1 MNLYETIK
9 NPFAH
14 TSMKLMS
21 FLILATLLW
30 SLGAPSFL
38 HYANAAQ
45 MTSVSD
51 TITDSDLGVVTKHVI
66 TFTKIAS
73 STAGQTIKIQLDPVT
88 SAFSQAYSTATTTDI
103 TITGMTHVADA
114 AACAGATDEVYATG
128 NYNGGSD
135 ENLTFTVCAGDE
147 VAPGAKTVTIGAAST
162 NLWTNPSSAGSYRIT
177 IGGTSSDS
185 GETRVAVIDD
195 VVVTASVD
203 TIFTFTV
210 SGLATSTS
218 LNGLSTNGSTTATVM
233 AFNTLA
239 PGTEW
244 LLGQQLTVSTNA
256 RNGFTVTVVEDQNL
270 LSSTGADI
278 DLFNNGATTSIPEV
292 WAPPDSTIDSD
303 ETYGHMGVT
312 SDDTDL
318 NSGEFVGS
326 KFAGNFNTPRVV
338 FSHNGPANGTTQD
351 KGTAKVGF
359 QIEIGSLQEAGTD
372 YTNTLTYVATPT
384 F

>member
-9 NPFAH
+9 TPFAH
-14 TSMKLMS
+14 TSTKIVS
-21 FLILATLLW
+21 FVILATLLW

-38 HYANAAQ
+38 NFAKAAQ
-45 MTSVSD
+45 VTSFSD
-51 TITDSDLGVVTKHVI
+51 TLVDSDLSVATKHTISFVATNNI
-66 TFTKIAS
+66 V
-73 STAGQTIKIQLDPVT
+73 AGQTIKISLDPSGTTPGT
-88 SAFSQAYSTATTTDI
+88 SAFSQAYSAATSSDI
-103 TITGMTHVADA
+103 FLLDDGTPMTFSAV
-114 AACAGATDEVYATG
+114 G

-135 ENLTFTVCAGDE
+135 ENLTLTLSSGTIATSSV
-147 VAPGAKTVTIGAAST
+147 VTIVVGST
-162 NLWTNPSSAGSYRIT
+162 TALWTNPSSAGSFVIRLA
-177 IGGTSSDS
+177 GTNTNSGDS
-185 GETRVAVIDD
+185 RVAVLDD

-292 WAPPDSTIDSD
+292 WAPPTSTIDSD
-303 ETYGHMGVT
+303 ETYGHIGVT
-312 SDDTDL
+312 SDDSDL
-318 NSGEFVGS
+318 AITGPAEFVGS